1 MRDGSGDFMRHDH
14 VAIIGGGFSGT
25 LLAVN
30 LLRHDGPRATLIER
44 RPHTARGVAYAAAH
58 PDHLLNVR
66 ADNMSALPDDP
77 GHFARW
83 LETTHGGTIK
93 GFAPRLVYGD
103 YLDALLAETV
113 ARSAGRLRVVQAEA
127 VDIDPRADGMH
138 VALADGESIAA
149 DHAVLAPGNLPP
161 HTPAGIDPAALP
173 PGSYAADPW
182 SADIAAGLADDD
194 VVLVLGTGLTMVD
207 IALLLDAKGFRG
219 RIVALSRRGLLPHP
233 HADGVPK
240 TQRLERPE
248 PTAVGLL
255 RAMRVRAREIEWRA
269 AVDELRPY
277 TQSIWRAMALPEQH
291 RFLRHLRA
299 WWDVHRHRL
308 APSVRDRIET
318 MRTAGRLDVR
328 AAKLIDAQ
336 ADGDH
341 VRVRYRPRHGDAI
354 ETLRVRRIVNG
365 TGPQGDL
372 TATQEPLLRAL
383 TDRGLLRA
391 DPLRIG
397 IDVDQ
402 DSQTIAADGTASDR
416 LLAVGPMTRGAFW
429 EIVAVPD
436 IRKQAWSVARR
447 LSNAQWVGGEGL

>member
-1 MRDGSGDFMRHDH
+1 MRHDH

-83 LETTHGGTIK
+83 LEATHGDRIR

-113 ARSAGRLRVVQAEA
+113 ARSGGRLRVVQGEA
-127 VDIDPRADGMH
+127 IDVDPRGDGMH
-138 VALADGESIAA
+138 VVLADGTCIAA
-149 DHAVLAPGNLPP
+149 DHVVLAPGNLPP

-182 SADIAAGLADDD
+182 SADIAADLGADDI
-194 VVLVLGTGLTMVD
+194 VLVLGTGLTMID
-207 IALLLDAKGFRG
+207 IALLLDAKDFEG

-240 TQRLERPE
+240 TVRPERPE

-255 RAMRVRAREIEWRA
+255 RDMRARARAIEWRA

-277 TQSIWRAMALPEQH
+277 TQSIWRAMPLAEQR

-308 APSVRDRIET
+308 APSVRAKIEA
-318 MRTAGRLDVR
+318 MQEAGRLDVS
-328 AAKLIDAQ
+328 AARLIDAV

-341 VRVRYRPRHGDAI
+341 VVVRYRPRHAETI
-354 ETLRVRRIVNG
+354 RTLRVRRIVNG

-372 TATQEPLLRAL
+372 TATREPLLCAL
-383 TDRGLLRA
+383 TGRGLLRA

-402 DSQTIAADGTASDR
+402 DSQTIGADGTASDR

>member
-1 MRDGSGDFMRHDH
+1 MRHDH

-83 LETTHGGTIK
+83 LETAHGGRIK

-113 ARSAGRLRVVQAEA
+113 ARSGGRLRVVQAEA
-127 VDIDPRADGMH
+127 IDVAPGADGMR
-138 VALADGESIAA
+138 VMLAGGEAIVA
-149 DHAVLAPGNLPP
+149 DHVVLAPGNLPP
-161 HTPAGIDPAALP
+161 HTPAGIDPSVLP
-173 PGSYAADPW
+173 AGCYAADPW
-182 SADIAAGLADDD
+182 SADIAADLAPDD

-207 IALLLDAKGFRG
+207 IALLLDARGFGG
-219 RIVALSRRGLLPHP
+219 RIVALSRRGLLPRP
-233 HADGVPK
+233 HAEGVAK
-240 TQRLERPE
+240 TQRAERPE

-255 RAMRVRAREIEWRA
+255 RAVRTRAREIEWRSA
-269 AVDELRPY
+269 IDELRPY
-277 TQSIWRAMALPEQH
+277 TQSIWRAMALPERH

-308 APSVRDRIET
+308 APSVWDKIEA
-318 MRTAGRLDVR
+318 MRADGRLDVG
-328 AAKLIDAQ
+328 AAKLIDAHP
-336 ADGDH
+336 DGDH
-341 VRVRYRPRHGDAI
+341 AIVRYRPRHGDTVG
-354 ETLRVRRIVNG
+354 TLRVRRIVNG

-383 TDRGLLRA
+383 TGRGLLRA

-402 DSQTIAADGTASDR
+402 DSQAIGRDGTASDR
-416 LLAVGPMTRGAFW
+416 LIAVGPMTRGAFW

-436 IRKQAWSVARR
+436 IRRQAWSVARR

>member
-1 MRDGSGDFMRHDH
+1 MRHDH

-83 LETTHGGTIK
+83 LETTHGGRIK

-103 YLDALLAETV
+103 YLDALLAETI
-113 ARSAGRLRVVQAEA
+113 ARAPGRLRVVQAEA
-127 VDIDPRADGMH
+127 IDVDPQATDMR
-138 VALADGESIAA
+138 VTLANGEMIAA
-149 DHAVLAPGNLPP
+149 DTVVLAPGNLPP
-161 HTPAGIDPAALP
+161 HTPAGIDPASLAD
-173 PGSYAADPW
+173 GCYAADPW
-182 SADIAAGLADDD
+182 SADIAAGLTPDD

-207 IALLLDAKGFRG
+207 IALLLDAQGFSG
-219 RIVALSRRGLLPHP
+219 RIVALSRRGLLPHA

-240 TQRLERPE
+240 TQRAERPE
-248 PTAVGLL
+248 PTAIGLL
-255 RAMRVRAREIEWRA
+255 QALRTRAGEIDWRA

-277 TQSIWRAMALPEQH
+277 TQSIWGAMALPERH

-308 APSVRDRIET
+308 APSVRQRIET
-318 MRTAGRLDVR
+318 MREAGRLQVG
-328 AAKLIDAQ
+328 AAKLIDAER
-336 ADGDH
+336 DGAH
-341 VRVRYRPRHGDAI
+341 SRVRYRPRHGDAI

-383 TDRGLLRA
+383 VTRGLLRA

-397 IDVDQ
+397 IDVTQ
-402 DSQTIAADGTASDR
+402 DSQTIGADGVASDR

-436 IRKQAWSVARR
+436 IRRQAWSVARR

>member
-1 MRDGSGDFMRHDH
+1 MRHDH

-83 LETTHGGTIK
+83 LEATHGDAIK

-127 VDIDPRADGMH
+127 IDVAAADDGMH
-138 VALADGESIAA
+138 VALATGETIAA
-149 DHAVLAPGNLPP
+149 DHVVLAPGNLPP
-161 HTPAGIDPAALP
+161 HTPAGIDPSALP
-173 PGSYAADPW
+173 AGSYAADPW
-182 SADIAAGLADDD
+182 SADIAADLAPDD

-207 IALLLDAKGFRG
+207 IALLLDARGFRG
-219 RIVALSRRGLLPHP
+219 RIVALSRRGLLPRP

-240 TQRLERPE
+240 TQRPERPE
-248 PTAVGLL
+248 PTAIGLL
-255 RAMRVRAREIEWRA
+255 RALRARTGEIEWRA

-277 TQSIWRAMALPEQH
+277 TQSIWRAMALPEQK

-308 APSVRDRIET
+308 APSVWSRIAA
-318 MRTAGRLDVR
+318 MREAGRLDVG
-328 AAKLIDAQ
+328 AAKLIDAVR
-336 ADGDH
+336 DGDH
-341 VRVRYRPRHGDAI
+341 VRVRYRPRHSDAI

-391 DPLRIG
+391 DRLRIG

-402 DSQTIAADGTASDR
+402 DSQTIGADGTASDR

-436 IRKQAWSVARR
+436 IRRQAWSVARR